1 MLFLYMLRS
10 APFET
15 HDLDTDKRY
24 GLTLIIHMAKVVISM
39 MFNAIVVGI
48 LIDSLGPDGSF
59 VSSFL
64 SHDDVLIDNLGKILV
79 NMLAVTAAGICLLVC
94 CLVPEEPLSWMRG
107 VGNRCNNYAVDF
119 VGEKESRERCGCCHR
134 IIMRYSD
141 VSLDNLWSRSTC
153 GCDAK

>member
-39 MFNAIVVGI
+39 MFNAIVIGI

-94 CLVPEEPLSWMRG
+94 CLVPEEPLS
-107 VGNRCNNYAVDF
+107 
-119 VGEKESRERCGCCHR
+119 
-134 IIMRYSD
+134 
-141 VSLDNLWSRSTC
+141 
-153 GCDAK
+153 